1 MAFVSN
7 IKVGDTTNGVR
18 AVAIPSGQVDSTSTS
33 TAFTATIPGITE
45 LKNGVCV
52 FLKNGVVTSASG
64 CTLNINGLGAKPIY
78 NTMAAAT
85 AVTTTF
91 NSGYTMLFVYDET
104 RISGGC
110 WMMYYGYNSSGY
122 TSNVAQGQCYG
133 TCSTAVGTAAKTV
146 SMSSYALVAQGI
158 CAIKFTNGNTAA
170 NPTLNI
176 NSKGAK
182 AIYWN
187 GAACP
192 TNLIKANDVVLM
204 VYSTQYHIVGIYN
217 GNRGF
222 ATTTPVM
229 DGTGAIGTSTEYA
242 RADHVH
248 PTDTSRAPVA
258 SPEFT
263 GVPTAPTP
271 TAGNS
276 STIVANTGW
285 VQSEIADALGDI
297 SGAMHFKG
305 TALQTLT
312 DGGTENAASNVSG
325 SIYLGDAG
333 DVYLQYNNTNEEYV
347 WTGSIW
353 EKLGNEDIIILQ
365 ITSTGSYGDLPTYSI
380 EYTSN
385 EIINLLNQKKI
396 IYIKD
401 NNTLLLRLI
410 AEDSIWSS
418 ALSYEFGS
426 IVKAFQL
433 ESLSEYDIDG
443 SLHLTSFIF
452 AISDSQQMCTILK
465 HRNLLIKQPIA
476 YHLGYNVDEV
486 TGDLEL
492 WSATTDSPGIMTL
505 GSSGGAATYEHT
517 HGNILNDGAM
527 SATASVSPGDKIVIG
542 QNTTGTLILGPE
554 FSTVTTNFLNQAGSF
569 APLPTAS
576 TSNAG
581 IVQLGTSSTTA
592 AQGNHTHGN
601 ITNAGAVT
609 TTVTVASSDRILI
622 TDNSDSSKVKGGPA
636 FNTASTT
643 YFLNAAGSWT
653 VPVGDHKV
661 TQAAAIT
668 TGGNYP
674 ILLGNTTATTA
685 ITATVNKASTLVYNP
700 STKKLL
706 VNSATVATVADIP
719 TWTVS

>member
-18 AVAIPSGQVDSTSTS
+18 AVAIPFGQVDSTSTS

-45 LKNGVCV
+45 LKDGVCV
-52 FLKNGVVTSASG
+52 FLKNGRVTSASG

-78 NTMAAAT
+78 NTMATAT

-104 RISGGC
+104 RVSGGC

-146 SMSSYALVAQGI
+146 TMSSYALVAHGI

-192 TNLIKANDVVLM
+192 TNLIKPNDVVIM
-204 VYSTQYHIVGIYN
+204 MYNTQYHIVGIYN

-258 SPEFT
+258 SPAFT
-263 GVPTAPTP
+263 GTPTAPTP

-285 VQSEIADALGDI
+285 VQNEISSALSDI

-305 TALQTLT
+305 RALQTLT
-312 DGGTENAASNVSG
+312 DGGTENAASSSG
-325 SIYLGDAG
+325 SPYTGEAG
-333 DVYLQYNNTNEEYV
+333 DVYLQSGTDTNEEYV
-347 WTGSIW
+347 WVKLGDAAGYW
-353 EKLGNEDIIILQ
+353 EKLGEDENIAFIDLTSVLKTISSLNNFQITYDIPSSSFDSSILEKQKIITKTKISINNIEQELDFEFYPQYKQNIFNVVGIPGHKFFIYAGLVIMEFGVTAVISNNQLIIL
-365 ITSTGSYGDLPTYSI
+365 GKSI
-380 EYTSN
+380 PS
-385 EIINLLNQKKI
+385 ILGINN
-396 IYIKD
+396 
-401 NNTLLLRLI
+401 
-410 AEDSIWSS
+410 
-418 ALSYEFGS
+418 GS
-426 IVKAFQL
+426 IVDGTIQ
-433 ESLSEYDIDG
+433 ID
-443 SLHLTSFIF
+443 
-452 AISDSQQMCTILK
+452 A
-465 HRNLLIKQPIA
+465 
-476 YHLGYNVDEV
+476 
-486 TGDLEL
+486 
-492 WSATTDSPGIMTL
+492 ATTENS
-505 GSSGGAATYEHT
+505 
-517 HGNILNDGAM
+517 
-527 SATASVSPGDKIVIG
+527 
-542 QNTTGTLILGPE
+542 
-554 FSTVTTNFLNQAGSF
+554 
-569 APLPTAS
+569 
-576 TSNAG
+576 G
-581 IVQLGTSSTTA
+581 IVQLGTGETNA
-592 AQGNHTHGN
+592 AQGNHTHGD

-622 TDNSDSSKVKGGPA
+622 TDNSDSSKVKAGPA

-668 TGGNYP
+668 TSGNYP

>member
-85 AVTTTF
+85 AVSTTF

-104 RISGGC
+104 RVSGGC

-146 SMSSYALVAQGI
+146 SMSSYALVAHGI

-192 TNLIKANDVVLM
+192 TNLIKPNDVVIM
-204 VYSTQYHIVGIYN
+204 MYSTQYHIVGIYN

-222 ATTTPVM
+222 ATTTPIM
-229 DGTGAIGTSTEYA
+229 DGTGAIGSSTEYA

-248 PTDTSRAPVA
+248 PTDTSRAPVE
-258 SPEFT
+258 SPAFT
-263 GVPTAPTP
+263 GTPTAPTP
-271 TAGNS
+271 TAGIS

-285 VQSEIADALGDI
+285 VQGEIADALGDI

-305 TALQTLT
+305 RALQTLT
-312 DGGTENAASNVSG
+312 DGGTENAASSVAG
-325 SIYLGDAG
+325 STYLGDAG
-333 DVYLQYNNTNEEYV
+333 DVYLQYNSADNIQAEFVWNGNTWEE
-347 WTGSIW
+347 
-353 EKLGNEDIIILQ
+353 LGNETLIHHINLDDYGPPTTTTKNGVTTLTYNNVPQSFIIQEILSYY
-365 ITSTGSYGDLPTYSI
+365 IAVYDFTGS
-380 EYTSN
+380 
-385 EIINLLNQKKI
+385 EILFYPKSTVTMGSFMIIPGTIGFAHQIASSFFQGQAAIYNGEDHILT
-396 IYIKD
+396 IYIK
-401 NNTLLLRLI
+401 NFNFIESVSEEFTLMDGHLSLNYTPPTATALI
-410 AEDSIWSS
+410 
-418 ALSYEFGS
+418 
-426 IVKAFQL
+426 
-433 ESLSEYDIDG
+433 
-443 SLHLTSFIF
+443 
-452 AISDSQQMCTILK
+452 
-465 HRNLLIKQPIA
+465 
-476 YHLGYNVDEV
+476 
-486 TGDLEL
+486 
-492 WSATTDSPGIMTL
+492 PGIMTL

-517 HGNILNDGAM
+517 HGNISNTGTM

-542 QNTTGTLILGPE
+542 QNTTGALILGPE

-569 APLPTAS
+569 TPLPTAS

-601 ITNAGAVT
+601 ITSDGAVT

-668 TGGNYP
+668 TSGNYP

>member
-18 AVAIPSGQVDSTSTS
+18 AVAIPFGQVDSTSTS

-45 LKNGVCV
+45 LKDGVCV
-52 FLKNGVVTSASG
+52 FLKNGRVTSASG

-78 NTMAAAT
+78 NTMATAT

-104 RISGGC
+104 RVSGGC

-146 SMSSYALVAQGI
+146 TMSSYALVAHGI

-192 TNLIKANDVVLM
+192 TNLIKPNDVVIM
-204 VYSTQYHIVGIYN
+204 MYSTQYHIVGIYN

-248 PTDTSRAPVA
+248 PSDTSRAPVA
-258 SPEFT
+258 SPAFT
-263 GVPTAPTP
+263 GIPTAPTP
-271 TAGNS
+271 SATANDQQIA
-276 STIVANTGW
+276 TTEW
-285 VQSEIADALGDI
+285 VKSALGDI

-325 SIYLGDAG
+325 STYLGDAG
-333 DVYLQYNNTNEEYV
+333 DVYLQYNDNTKEYV
-347 WTGSIW
+347 WTGSVW
-353 EKLGNEDIIILQ
+353 EELGNEDKDIILLHA
-365 ITSTGSYGDLPTYSI
+365 TPTG
-380 EYTSN
+380 N
-385 EIINLLNQKKI
+385 ALNGNPI
-396 IYIKD
+396 
-401 NNTLLLRLI
+401 
-410 AEDSIWSS
+410 
-418 ALSYEFGS
+418 F
-426 IVKAFQL
+426 
-433 ESLSEYDIDG
+433 DIDG
-443 SLHLTSFIF
+443 ISSYSDLLNLFQSKIVFITADSYSNYTKMQILEKNNNLSNVYTNAFGADLYAYDLNCLPRFDIDGGHCFQFSVAVFSESGSGIFFGDSRYFIPAVAGNGYKIDVVSKQLILDDASTS
-452 AISDSQQMCTILK
+452 
-465 HRNLLIKQPIA
+465 N
-476 YHLGYNVDEV
+476 
-486 TGDLEL
+486 
-492 WSATTDSPGIMTL
+492 PGIVSL
-505 GSSGGAATYEHT
+505 GTNSTQAAQGNHT
-517 HGNILNDGAM
+517 HGNISNTGTM
-527 SATASVSPGDKIVIG
+527 TATASVSPGDKIVIG
-542 QNTTGTLILGPE
+542 QNSTGTLILGPE
-554 FSTVTTNFLNQAGSF
+554 FSTVTTNFLNSAG
-569 APLPTAS
+569 
-576 TSNAG
+576 N
-581 IVQLGTSSTTA
+581 
-592 AQGNHTHGN
+592 
-601 ITNAGAVT
+601 
-609 TTVTVASSDRILI
+609 
-622 TDNSDSSKVKGGPA
+622 
-636 FNTASTT
+636 
-643 YFLNAAGSWT
+643 WT

-668 TGGNYP
+668 TNGNYP
-674 ILLGNTTATTA
+674 ILLGNTTATTD

-706 VNSATVATVADIP
+706 VNSATVATTADIP

>member
-85 AVTTTF
+85 AVSTTF

-104 RISGGC
+104 RVSGGC

-146 SMSSYALVAQGI
+146 SMSSYALVAHGI

-192 TNLIKANDVVLM
+192 TNLIKPNDVVIM
-204 VYSTQYHIVGIYN
+204 MYSTQYHIVGIYN

-229 DGTGAIGTSTEYA
+229 NGTGAIGTSTEYA

-258 SPEFT
+258 SPAFT
-263 GVPTAPTP
+263 GTPTAPTP
-271 TAGNS
+271 TAGIS

-285 VQSEIADALGDI
+285 VQGEISSALGDI

-305 TALQTLT
+305 RALQILT
-312 DGGTENAASNVSG
+312 DGGTENAAASSG
-325 SIYLGDAG
+325 SGYTGEAG
-333 DVYLQYNNTNEEYV
+333 DVYLQSGTDTNEEYV
-347 WTGSIW
+347 WVKLGDATGYW
-353 EKLGNEDIIILQ
+353 EKLGEDENIAFIDLTSVLKTISDLNSFQITYDIPSSSFDSSILEKQRVIIKTKVSINNVEQEIDFEFYPQYKLNVFIGIIIPGHRFFIYTQLTSAEFGVTAVIQ
-365 ITSTGSYGDLPTYSI
+365 NNQLIILGKSFPTIFDINNGYITDGT
-380 EYTSN
+380 
-385 EIINLLNQKKI
+385 
-396 IYIKD
+396 IYI
-401 NNTLLLRLI
+401 N
-410 AEDSIWSS
+410 A
-418 ALSYEFGS
+418 
-426 IVKAFQL
+426 
-433 ESLSEYDIDG
+433 
-443 SLHLTSFIF
+443 
-452 AISDSQQMCTILK
+452 
-465 HRNLLIKQPIA
+465 
-476 YHLGYNVDEV
+476 
-486 TGDLEL
+486 
-492 WSATTDSPGIMTL
+492 ATTDSPGIMTL

-517 HGNILNDGAM
+517 HGNILNDGTM
-527 SATASVSPGDKIVIG
+527 STTASVSPGDKIVIG

-601 ITNAGAVT
+601 ITNDGAVT
-609 TTVTVASSDRILI
+609 TTVTIASSDRILI